1 MRLHACIHLFVGEID
16 AVMDKRLTHL
26 VQSSIVQVFRLESR
40 FVNHA
45 VARVTFPDAMLLN
58 ELHGVSP
65 LCISLLCVL
74 MIQTFSS
81 DMMYDALL
89 YCGVDN
95 KHMNMRYIF
104 WQFRIISEP

>member
-26 VQSSIVQVFRLESR
+26 VQSSIVQVLRLESR

-45 VARVTFPDAMLLN
+45 VARVTFPDAMLFN

-74 MIQTFSS
+74 MIQTLSS
-81 DMMYDALL
+81 DMMCNALSC
-89 YCGVDN
+89 CGVEN
-95 KHMNMRYIF
+95 KQMNMRIF
-104 WQFRIISEP
+104 WQFRSISEP